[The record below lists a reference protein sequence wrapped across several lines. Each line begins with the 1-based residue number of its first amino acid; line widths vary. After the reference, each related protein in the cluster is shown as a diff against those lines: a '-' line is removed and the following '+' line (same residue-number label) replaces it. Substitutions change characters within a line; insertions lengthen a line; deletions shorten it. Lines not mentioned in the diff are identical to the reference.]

1 MAVTFSKWKT
11 PIKEQ
16 DPEVRRSNFKE
27 VCLGYSVEEGI
38 KESERCSSARRSR
51 ALKDAPWRSTSCF
64 HQCIK
69 EGDMAGAA
77 EVLDK
82 YTNLPVICGRVCR
95 RRRSVRSS
103 AP

>member
-38 KESERCSSARRSR
+38 KESERCLQCKTKPCVKGCPVAIDIP
-51 ALKDAPWRSTSCF
+51 AFIK
-64 HQCIK
+64 CIK

-82 YTNLPVICGRVCR
+82 YTNLPAVCGRVHQETR
-95 RRRSVRSS
+95 ESS

>member
-38 KESERCSSARRSR
+38 KESERC
-51 ALKDAPWRSTSCF
+51 LQCKTKPCVKGCPWRSTSLLSSNASKRETWRE
-64 HQCIK
+64 H
-69 EGDMAGAA
+69 

-82 YTNLPVICGRVCR
+82 YTNLSWLSAAVCPQETQCE
-95 RRRSVRSS
+95 SS